1 MFKGVSINN
10 GRWHTPIKL
19 LVLFAIG
26 SLSALSMAPANF
38 WPAIFFGLSS
48 LYIMVTRAPTPIKAG
63 AFAFAFALGYFG
75 FSLYWIGNALLVDDN
90 PYWWAWPF
98 AISGLPLILSI
109 FPAIAATA
117 YKRFAQRLIKQ
128 ENTIANYLLFC
139 ILLALA
145 DYARGNLFTGFPWN
159 LYACTWIDILPVAQL
174 AAFADIYLLNTAT
187 IFWAVTPAF
196 ILSSSAS
203 QLRKYLYLTL
213 IVATFVL
220 SYTYGLNRINAYF
233 ASASNESSNLQIV
246 IVQPNI
252 KQSEKWKLEKRAQN
266 FIDLVD
272 MSHYQNEN
280 DLDTEKTIIL
290 WPETAISQDILNTE
304 WTMDMLRDVLSSY
317 PRDVILMTGAL
328 RYYPSNYIPKKPELF
343 YNSILTFNKNGDIV
357 DTYDKQHLVPF
368 GEYIP
373 LDSYIKISPVVG
385 FTGFIRG
392 SETNLRSIPMQPKD
406 AVEGQ
411 GNVIKY
417 IGLICYEAIF
427 PKYVRLATS
436 KKPELI
442 VNVTNDAWYGNSAGP
457 YQHLVQ
463 ARFRA
468 IESGLPLIRSA
479 NTGISA
485 VIGPVGN
492 IVSSIDLMK
501 KDILIEKLPQA
512 ID

>member
-1 MFKGVSINN
+1 MNKA
-10 GRWHTPIKL
+10 RLHTPIKL
-19 LVLFAIG
+19 LALFATG
-26 SLSALSMAPANF
+26 GLSALSMAPANF
-38 WPAIFFGLSS
+38 WPAIFFGLST
-48 LYIMVTRAPTPIKAG
+48 LYIMVTRSASSIKAG
-63 AFAFAFALGYFG
+63 AFTFAFALGYFG
-75 FSLYWIGNALLVDDN
+75 FSLSWIGNALLVEDN

-98 AISGLPLILSI
+98 AVSGLPLVLSL
-109 FPAIAATA
+109 FPAIAAII
-117 YKRFAQRLIKQ
+117 YKRFSQHLIKH

-145 DYARGNLFTGFPWN
+145 DYVRGNLFTGFPWN

-220 SYTYGLNRINAYF
+220 SYTYGINRINTYF

-266 FIDLVD
+266 FIDLVN

-280 DLDTEKTIIL
+280 NLDTEKTIIL

-304 WTMDMLRDVLSSY
+304 WTMDMLRDMLSSY
-317 PRDVILMTGAL
+317 PRNVILMTGAL

-373 LDSYIKISPVVG
+373 LDSYINISPVVG
-385 FTGFIRG
+385 FSGFMRG
-392 SETNLRSIPMQPKD
+392 NESNLRTIHAQPKD
-406 AVEGQ
+406 AMDAQ
-411 GNVIKY
+411 GNVFRY
-417 IGLICYEAIF
+417 IGLICYETIF
-427 PKYVRLATS
+427 PKYIRFTTS

-442 VNVTNDAWYGNSAGP
+442 VNVTNDAWYGDSDGP

-468 IESGLPLIRSA
+468 IESGLPLARSA

-492 IVSSIDLMK
+492 IISSIDLMK
-501 KDILIEKLPQA
+501 KDILIEKLHQA